1 MLDSPMPGPRS
12 RLAAR
17 ASAAP
22 VVPAGLRAMDLVAA
36 SAVLHRPQPPRA
48 RLDRLRLHVA
58 VPDGPDLGARGP
70 AGGRGCRT
78 RKSSCKPQGAIDLTT
93 RLQAGMV
100 ELGSVR
106 SCFTAGID
114 DAAPVHRRRGCGG
127 RGQAA
132 IRPPAGRPRSVRAW
146 LDAAGPSQLH
156 IASITVSELYLGLA
170 LARPFD
176 RLAAREEDQGWQR
189 PVRRRNGHAAPSG
202 RRDGRPL
209 GLRRHRPAL
218 RRAARIEPVHR
229 HGYSMT
235 PCPS

>member
-106 SCFTAGID
+106 SCFMAGID

-170 LARPFD
+170 LARPLTASP
-176 RLAAREEDQGWQR
+176 LAKKIRAGGDLLD
-189 PVRRRNGHAAPSG
+189 AATAAQHQAVVVTGNLADFAAVAPHCA
-202 RRDGRPL
+202 
-209 GLRRHRPAL
+209 GLRAL
-218 RRAARIEPVHR
+218 N
-229 HGYSMT
+229 
-235 PCPS
+235 PSTGTAIP